1 MLRRLFGVELEEV
14 GDDFGFGRVGR
25 EAVGGNAL
33 AARCT
38 SGAGGSPH
46 HSAPTPTR
54 STPKYYGAERPI
66 LAKGMFI
73 AADRSQCGS
82 MIYTFYMFCTDK
94 SEI

>member
-38 SGAGGSPH
+38 SGAGGSARMTRPTILPPH
-46 HSAPTPTR
+46 PLVPHRDVTVR
-54 STPKYYGAERPI
+54 NDQ
-66 LAKGMFI
+66 FW
-73 AADRSQCGS
+73 
-82 MIYTFYMFCTDK
+82 
-94 SEI
+94 